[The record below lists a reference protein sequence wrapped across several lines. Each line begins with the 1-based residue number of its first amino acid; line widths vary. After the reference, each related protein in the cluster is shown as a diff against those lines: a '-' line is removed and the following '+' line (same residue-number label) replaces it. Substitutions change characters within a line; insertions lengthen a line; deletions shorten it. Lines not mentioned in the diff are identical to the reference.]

1 MQSERRQMEKEV
13 IERSDENSFFDSP
26 SPLLSSAVA
35 EVALPALAA
44 PSASLSAERRLLGW
58 AGWAADGVYMDWV
71 IMLVEEVERLERG
84 MEKLVFF
91 FLLWEEASRVNF
103 RP

>member
-1 MQSERRQMEKEV
+1 MKGDRWKKKLSNAPRKTF
-13 IERSDENSFFDSP
+13 FFDSP
-26 SPLLSSAVA
+26 SPLLSRAVA

-44 PSASLSAERRLLGW
+44 PSASLSAERRLLAW
-58 AGWAADGVYMDWV
+58 AGWAEGVYMDWV